1 MTTQQRES
9 TDKLIGVPET
19 LTITLYARYVESQRS
34 PGILYDAKAVEI
46 AERIEYDFEKYVKGW
61 ASQLACV
68 IRAREYDR
76 IVQNFIEAHPN
87 AVIVNL
93 GAGLCTRFSRTDN
106 GNIHWYEVDFPEV
119 TQLRRKFFEE
129 TPRYRFIARSLLDF
143 SWIDEVHRETNQP
156 FLVLM
161 EGVSMYLTE
170 AENRGW
176 LQQVCDRLAPTEV
189 VFDVMNR
196 RRAKRTRQHDTVSKT
211 SAEFKWGI
219 DDSRELETWHESI
232 SFKQDTYYLT
242 QFANYR
248 DRLPW
253 WARYLSFILM
263 PIFKNSG
270 RIVQLQIA

>member
-93 GAGLCTRFSRTDN
+93 GAGLCTRFSRIDN
-106 GNIHWYEVDFPEV
+106 GKIHWYEVDFPEV
-119 TQLRRKFFEE
+119 THLRRKFFEE
-129 TPRYRFIARSLLDF
+129 TLSL
-143 SWIDEVHRETNQP
+143 SIHCTVRCWT
-156 FLVLM
+156 LVGLM
-161 EGVSMYLTE
+161 KFT
-170 AENRGW
+170 ENRIN
-176 LQQVCDRLAPTEV
+176 P
-189 VFDVMNR
+189 
-196 RRAKRTRQHDTVSKT
+196 S
-211 SAEFKWGI
+211 
-219 DDSRELETWHESI
+219 
-232 SFKQDTYYLT
+232 
-242 QFANYR
+242 
-248 DRLPW
+248 
-253 WARYLSFILM
+253 
-263 PIFKNSG
+263 
-270 RIVQLQIA
+270 